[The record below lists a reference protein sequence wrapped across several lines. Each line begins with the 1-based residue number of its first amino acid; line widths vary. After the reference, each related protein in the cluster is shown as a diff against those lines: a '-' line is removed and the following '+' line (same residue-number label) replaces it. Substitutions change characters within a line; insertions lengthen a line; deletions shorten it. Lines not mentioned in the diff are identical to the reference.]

1 MSAIE
6 YGSYYWCVVLN
17 GKEQDS
23 AGESVHLHADEV
35 AIDGAGC
42 LVFKS
47 AGRRPAGAE
56 PKQQKDNTDNG
67 DDRDSSND
75 GNDEKDSKEG
85 KEGDDEKS
93 DKKGNMI
100 YVAFGPGTW
109 RVFFAAK
116 LQDGTPASIEH
127 WSGTNANRVSPSIV
141 PPNSG
146 AVGYIPKN

>member
-1 MSAIE
+1 MAAIE

-17 GKEQDS
+17 GTEQDA
-23 AGESVHLHADEV
+23 AGDSIHLHADEV

-56 PKQQKDNTDNG
+56 PKQQGDGKSDEKDSSDNG
-67 DDRDSSND
+67 DE
-75 GNDEKDSKEG
+75 EKDSKEG
-85 KEGDDEKS
+85 QEGGQGKGE
-93 DKKGNMI
+93 KKGNMI

-109 RVFFAAK
+109 KVFLAAK

-127 WSGTNANRVSPSIV
+127 WNNSGTNRFNTSVV

-146 AVGYIPKN
+146 AAGYVPKN

>member
-6 YGSYYWCVVLN
+6 YGSYYWCVILN
-17 GKEQDS
+17 GTEQGTP
-23 AGESVHLHADEV
+23 GESVHLHADEV
-35 AIDGAGC
+35 AVDGAGC

-47 AGRRPAGAE
+47 AGRRPAGAD
-56 PKQQKDNTDNG
+56 PKQQK
-67 DDRDSSND
+67 ND
-75 GNDEKDSKEG
+75 GDEKDYTQAGSEEKDSKDV
-85 KEGDDEKS
+85 KEGDDGKA

-100 YVAFGPGTW
+100 YVAFAPGAW
-109 RVFFAAK
+109 KVFFAAK

-127 WSGTNANRVSPSIV
+127 WNGAGANRSSASIV

>member
-17 GKEQDS
+17 GTGQNS
-23 AGESVHLHADEV
+23 PGESVHLHADEV

-56 PKQQKDNTDNG
+56 PKQQKEDDNEKDSNTD
-67 DDRDSSND
+67 S
-75 GNDEKDSKEG
+75 NDEKDSNEG
-85 KEGDDEKS
+85 KEADDGKS
-93 DKKGNMI
+93 EKKGNMI
-100 YVAFGPGTW
+100 YVAFAPGTW

-127 WSGTNANRVSPSIV
+127 WSGGTANRVTPSIV

-146 AVGYIPKN
+146 AAGYIPKN

>member
-17 GKEQDS
+17 GTEQDA
-23 AGESVHLHADEV
+23 AGETLHLHADEV
-35 AIDGAGC
+35 AVDPTGC

-47 AGRRPAGAE
+47 AGRRPAGAD
-56 PKQQKDNTDNG
+56 PKHQSDGNSGEK
-67 DDRDSSND
+67 DSSKN
-75 GNDEKDSKEG
+75 GNDEKDFKEG
-85 KEGDDEKS
+85 QEAGEREGE
-93 DKKGNMI
+93 KKGNMI

-109 RVFFAAK
+109 KVFFAAK

-127 WSGTNANRVSPSIV
+127 WNNAGTNRFNTSVV

-146 AVGYIPKN
+146 AAGYIPKS

>member
-17 GKEQDS
+17 GTEQDS

-35 AIDGAGC
+35 AIDAAGC

-56 PKQQKDNTDNG
+56 PKQQKETDN
-67 DDRDSSND
+67 
-75 GNDEKDSKEG
+75 EKDSSTEG
-85 KEGDDEKS
+85 HEEKDSQDTKEGDDGKS
-93 DKKGNMI
+93 EKKGNMI
-100 YVAFGPGTW
+100 YVAFAPGSW

-127 WSGTNANRVSPSIV
+127 WNGASANRSSASIV
-141 PPNSG
+141 PPNS
-146 AVGYIPKN
+146 

>member
-17 GKEQDS
+17 GSEQDV

-35 AIDGAGC
+35 TVDSSGC

-56 PKQQKDNTDNG
+56 PKQHTDG
-67 DDRDSSND
+67 QPDEKDSSKN
-75 GNDEKDSKEG
+75 GNEEKDSKEG
-85 KEGDDEKS
+85 QQEGDGKGEK
-93 DKKGNMI
+93 KANMI

-109 RVFFAAK
+109 KVFFAAK

-127 WSGTNANRVSPSIV
+127 WNNAGSNRFNTSVV

-146 AVGYIPKN
+146 AVGYLPKN

>member
-17 GKEQDS
+17 GTEQDA
-23 AGESVHLHADEV
+23 AGETVHLHADEV
-35 AIDGAGC
+35 AVDPSGC

-47 AGRRPAGAE
+47 AGRRPAGAD
-56 PKQQKDNTDNG
+56 PKQHT
-67 DDRDSSND
+67 D
-75 GNDEKDSKEG
+75 GNSDEKDSSNNGHEEKASNVGQEG
-85 KEGDDEKS
+85 GDGKS
-93 DKKGNMI
+93 EKKGNMI

-109 RVFFAAK
+109 KVFFAAK

-127 WSGTNANRVSPSIV
+127 WNNAGTSRFNTSVV

-146 AVGYIPKN
+146 AAGYVPKN

>member
-17 GKEQDS
+17 ATEQNP

-35 AIDGAGC
+35 AVDGAGC

-47 AGRRPAGAE
+47 AGRRPAGTD
-56 PKQQKDNTDNG
+56 PKKQKDNAAEQDGGTDAG
-67 DDRDSSND
+67 E
-75 GNDEKDSKEG
+75 EKEPKEDKEG
-85 KEGDDEKS
+85 EGAKNE
-93 DKKGNMI
+93 KKGAMI
-100 YVAFGPGTW
+100 YVAFAPGTW
-109 RVFFAAK
+109 KAFFAAK

-127 WSGTNANRVSPSIV
+127 WNNATANRPGATIV

-146 AVGYIPKN
+146 AAGYIPKN